1 MEMFSNTLTLKPH
14 VEDPFANRSRLDII
28 YQLTRERAYQLLKI
42 CNDEQV
48 SQTRLMYTARLS
60 YFQLKKYVN
69 TLLIKG
75 LIEET
80 FQDGERSYRC
90 TPRGRQ
96 FIDAFRDVT
105 WFFCNAIH

>member
-1 MEMFSNTLTLKPH
+1 MNMFGNTGILKLH
-14 VEDPFANRSRLDII
+14 IEEPFANRSRLDII
-28 YQLTRERAYQLLKI
+28 YQLTRERAYQLLRI
-42 CNDEQV
+42 CNDEPV
-48 SQTRLMYTARLS
+48 AQTRLMSVARLS

-80 FQDGERSYRC
+80 FQDGERSYQC

-96 FIDAFRDVT
+96 FIDAFRNVT
-105 WFFCNAIH
+105 WFFGNTIH

>member
-1 MEMFSNTLTLKPH
+1 MG
-14 VEDPFANRSRLDII
+14 
-28 YQLTRERAYQLLKI
+28 RERAYQLLRI
-42 CNDEQV
+42 CHDEPV
-48 SQTRLMYTARLS
+48 SLTKLMYTATLS
-60 YFQLKKYVN
+60 YHQLNKYVN

-80 FQDGERSYRC
+80 FQDGERSYQC

-105 WFFCNAIH
+105 WFFGNAMH

>member
-1 MEMFSNTLTLKPH
+1 
-14 VEDPFANRSRLDII
+14 
-28 YQLTRERAYQLLKI
+28 
-42 CNDEQV
+42 
-48 SQTRLMYTARLS
+48 MYTATLS
-60 YFQLKKYVN
+60 YHQLNKYVN

-80 FQDGERSYRC
+80 FQDGERSYQC

-105 WFFCNAIH
+105 WFFGNAMH